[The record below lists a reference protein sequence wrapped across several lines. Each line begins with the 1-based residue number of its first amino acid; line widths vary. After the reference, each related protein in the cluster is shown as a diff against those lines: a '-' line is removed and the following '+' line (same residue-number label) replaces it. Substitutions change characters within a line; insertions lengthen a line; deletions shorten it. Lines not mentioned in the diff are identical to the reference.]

1 MERKKQDV
9 RKTASDVLHKLMG
22 ENKNVYFVA
31 ADMGLQFPEIMT
43 DFPEQFIDVGIAEAN
58 MVTISAGLA
67 YSGKITYTNTLACFA
82 NMRVCEQIRTDC
94 CYPNLNV
101 NMFAQ
106 GRGLCYGFLGPTH
119 HATED
124 IGILRSMANL
134 TIILPADARETEKI
148 VSAVAKHP
156 GPTYIGLP
164 RGNEPVVYEDD
175 YEFQIGKAVTLQEGN
190 DVTLIAAG
198 TMVVQ
203 ALDAA
208 EVLAKEGIKARV
220 INMHTIKPL
229 DEEAVI
235 KAAKETGAIVT
246 VEDHNILGGLGA
258 AVAEVVVENC
268 PVPMKRIGIPDVF
281 CSIGHFEELIEKYK
295 MTAPY
300 VVEAAKGVIGR
311 K

>member
-1 MERKKQDV
+1 
-9 RKTASDVLHKLMG
+9 MG

-190 DVTLIAAG
+190 DVTLIAA
-198 TMVVQ
+198 
-203 ALDAA
+203 
-208 EVLAKEGIKARV
+208 
-220 INMHTIKPL
+220 
-229 DEEAVI
+229 
-235 KAAKETGAIVT
+235 
-246 VEDHNILGGLGA
+246 
-258 AVAEVVVENC
+258 
-268 PVPMKRIGIPDVF
+268 
-281 CSIGHFEELIEKYK
+281 
-295 MTAPY
+295 
-300 VVEAAKGVIGR
+300 
-311 K
+311 